1 MKKIILLGILSFL
14 MVAGATAQSE
24 KYLNVMKK
32 NLSTVEEAM
41 KQQETLVALADNM
54 ERVAKAEKSEWLP
67 YYYAAFFRVNA
78 AFRLENMADAD
89 PIADAADKLLNEAEK
104 LSPNNSE
111 INVLRAMVMTLRMLV
126 SPQQR
131 YMTMAPD
138 VEKFLQTAMKQDPT
152 NPRPYYF
159 KGNSLKSTPEMF
171 GGGCE
176 AALTLLNTAKE
187 KFSVF
192 IPASDIAPNWG
203 KEQTL
208 EVIKS
213 CETK

>member
-1 MKKIILLGILSFL
+1 MKKTILLSIFSFL
-14 MVAGATAQSE
+14 LVAGATAQSE
-24 KYLNVMKK
+24 KYLNAMRK
-32 NLSTVEEAM
+32 NLSTVGEAM

-54 ERVAKAEKSEWLP
+54 ERVAKAEKTEWLP

-78 AFRLENMADAD
+78 AFKLGNMEDAD
-89 PIADAADKLLNEAEK
+89 PIADAADKLLDEADK

-111 INVLRAMVMTLRMLV
+111 ISVVRAMVLTVRMLV

-138 VEKFLQTAMKQDPT
+138 VEKLLQTAMKQDPM

-159 KGNSLKSTPEMF
+159 KGNSLRSTPEMF
-171 GGGCE
+171 GGGCD
-176 AALTLLNTAKE
+176 AALKLLNTAKE
-187 KFSVF
+187 KYSTFKS
-192 IPASDIAPNWG
+192 ASDIAPNWG
-203 KEQTL
+203 MEQTL
-208 EVIKS
+208 ETIQS